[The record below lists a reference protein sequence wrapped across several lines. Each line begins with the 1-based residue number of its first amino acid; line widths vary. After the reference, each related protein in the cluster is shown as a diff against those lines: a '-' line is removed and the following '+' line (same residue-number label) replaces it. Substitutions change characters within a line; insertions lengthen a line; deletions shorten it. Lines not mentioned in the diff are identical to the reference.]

1 MIILA
6 SKVAVACI
14 IEFLNVQ
21 YLSSIHQAMEVQ
33 EREGK
38 KRHSSPLSTEQYQ
51 EQSYCKC

>member
-6 SKVAVACI
+6 SKAVAACI

-21 YLSSIHQAMEVQ
+21 YLSSMHQAVEVE

-38 KRHSSPLSTEQYQ
+38 NGTADLYAWCSIKSKVH
-51 EQSYCKC
+51 CK